1 MLAINNSW
9 LSENKIYVVGVAAL
23 AYKNI
28 IRGECM
34 LDKINIL
41 YDFQIFWHQKF
52 GGVSRY
58 HAELSNISKQ
68 YNINI
73 DISTYGVK
81 NFYLNRNMNKS
92 ADLLKLLIGRR
103 KVYLLNKIL
112 TKKQLNNKHYDIIH
126 PPWYDPYIFE
136 LKGNSKI
143 VVTIHDM
150 IHELFWQDTQQDE
163 IVRKREAIY
172 NSDAIIA
179 ISENTKRDILKLYP
193 DIPSDKISVIYH
205 GTSHLPSIKKP
216 SNFQV
221 PEKYILFVGGRHDY
235 KRGMFVAKALKELLE
250 KYADIKILYIGGSNF
265 NKKELQYIEELGLT
279 NRIIQYDVDDQSLA
293 YLYANAICFVYPSLY
308 EGFGLP
314 ILEAF
319 DNNCPVI
326 CANNSSLPEVG
337 GDAALYFDNEDADKL
352 AEIVEKLFM
361 NNSIRK
367 KYIELGRN
375 RCKEFTW
382 EKCFE
387 ETSRVYRRM
396 IGEML

>member
-1 MLAINNSW
+1 MLAINNIW

-126 PPWYDPYIFE
+126 PTWYDPYIFE

>member
-1 MLAINNSW
+1 MNQ
-9 LSENKIYVVGVAAL
+9 
-23 AYKNI
+23 
-28 IRGECM
+28 
-34 LDKINIL
+34 INIL

-58 HAELSNISKQ
+58 HAELSNISKR

-73 DISTYGVK
+73 DILTYGVK
-81 NFYLNRNMNKS
+81 NFYLNRNLNKS
-92 ADLLKLLIGRR
+92 ADLLALLIGRR

-126 PPWYDPYIFE
+126 PTWYDPYIFD

-205 GTSHLPSIKKP
+205 GTSHLPSMKKP
-216 SNFQV
+216 SNFKV

-250 KYADIKILYIGGSNF
+250 KYADIKILYIGGGNF
-265 NKKELQYIEELGLT
+265 NKKELQYIEQLGLT
-279 NRIIQYDVDDQSLA
+279 NRIIQHDVDDQSLA

-337 GDAALYFDNEDADKL
+337 GNAALYFDNEDVGKL
-352 AEIVEKLFM
+352 AKTVEMLFT
-361 NNSIRK
+361 NNSIRQK
-367 KYIELGRN
+367 CIELGRN

-387 ETSRVYRRM
+387 ETSKVYRRM

>member
-1 MLAINNSW
+1 
-9 LSENKIYVVGVAAL
+9 
-23 AYKNI
+23 
-28 IRGECM
+28 M
-34 LDKINIL
+34 LDKINVL
-41 YDFQIFWHQKF
+41 YDFQMFWHQKF
-52 GGVSRY
+52 WGVSRY

-73 DISTYGVK
+73 DILTYGVK
-81 NFYLNRNMNKS
+81 NFYLNRNLNKS
-92 ADLLKLLIGRR
+92 ADLLALLIGRR

-126 PPWYDPYIFE
+126 PTWYDPYIFD

-205 GTSHLPSIKKP
+205 GTSHLPSMKKP
-216 SNFQV
+216 SNFKV

-250 KYADIKILYIGGSNF
+250 KYADIKILYIGGGNF

-279 NRIIQYDVDDQSLA
+279 NRIMQHDVDDQSLA

-337 GDAALYFDNEDADKL
+337 GNAALYFDNEDAGKL
-352 AEIVEKLFM
+352 AKAVEMLFTD
-361 NNSIRK
+361 NSIRQK
-367 KYIELGRN
+367 CIELGRI

-387 ETSRVYRRM
+387 ETSKVYRRM